1 MPHKNDRFIACHL
14 ITLQEIFR
22 MWTFNQRPAA
32 AMGSAG
38 GVSRRHSLGML
49 LALGV
54 APAFAEDELDDLA
67 KIRARGTLKVA
78 VYKDN
83 APFSS
88 GAVSDMTGLDVALA
102 QGLARQLKLKLALLP
117 FDAGENMNDDLRNMV
132 WKGHYLGYGPADV
145 MLNVPVD
152 KYLMQQN
159 RQVTIFSPYMRQM
172 PVLFHRAS
180 KLPQV
185 NDPSDLTGHTLA
197 AERGTGAASAL
208 LGHNSGL
215 LSAQVT
221 LFNSGMDAATAV
233 LQGQVEAAYVLR
245 SQAEAATAQS
255 KAKPEHFVIT
265 PLRLTGLP
273 DNGWPLGMAIKSN
286 YKDLGQALD
295 AAMQALRDNGEL
307 LAMFKSRGLTLTAP

>member
-1 MPHKNDRFIACHL
+1 MK
-14 ITLQEIFR
+14 EIVR
-22 MWTFNQRPAA
+22 MMTFKANPATWA
-32 AMGSAG
+32 SAG
-38 GVSRRHSLGML
+38 GISRRQSLGLL
-49 LALGV
+49 LALGASPV
-54 APAFAEDELDDLA
+54 FAEGELDDLA
-67 KIRARGTLKVA
+67 KIQARGTLKVA

-88 GAVSDMTGLDVALA
+88 GSANDMNGLDIALA
-102 QGLARQLKLKLALLP
+102 EGLARQLKLKLALLP

-172 PVLFHRAS
+172 PILFHNAR

-185 NDPSDLTGHTLA
+185 ATPEDLKGHTLS

-208 LGHNSGL
+208 LGHQSGL
-215 LSAQVT
+215 LSSQVT
-221 LFNSGMDAATAV
+221 LFNSGIEAATAV
-233 LQGQVEAAYVLR
+233 LRGQVDAAYVLG
-245 SQAEAATAQS
+245 SQAEAATAQD
-255 KAKPEHFVIT
+255 KAKPDDFVIT
-265 PLRLTGLP
+265 QMRLTGLP

-295 AAMQALRDNGEL
+295 VAMKELRDNGEL
-307 LAMFKSRGLTLTAP
+307 LAMFKTRGMTLMAP